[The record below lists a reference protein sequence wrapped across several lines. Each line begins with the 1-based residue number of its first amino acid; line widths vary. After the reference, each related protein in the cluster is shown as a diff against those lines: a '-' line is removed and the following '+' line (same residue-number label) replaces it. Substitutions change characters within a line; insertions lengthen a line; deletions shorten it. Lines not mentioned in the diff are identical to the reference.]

1 MEQNKEI
8 DELHHKQSLQMF
20 EPVYKRSKIEIND
33 DDIDN

>member
-8 DELHHKQSLQMF
+8 GEFHHKQSLQRF
-20 EPVYKRSKIEIND
+20 EPHYKRSKIEII